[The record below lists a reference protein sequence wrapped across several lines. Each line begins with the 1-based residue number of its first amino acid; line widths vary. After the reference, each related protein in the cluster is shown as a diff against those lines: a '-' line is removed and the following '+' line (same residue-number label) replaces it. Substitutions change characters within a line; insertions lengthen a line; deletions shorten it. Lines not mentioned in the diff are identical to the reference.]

1 MPAPRSY
8 NVMSGRDSTDT
19 PRDLLTTTEGRLQTN
34 TSNITTKYRE
44 SFETWAPNTPGSDWL
59 QVLGNGDIVRAE
71 GNALSASYLVISK
84 SPHFAG
90 TETVVENVNRFGMPL
105 EVCIGAHMS
114 QRTLGQE
121 FALELVSLDALPSL
135 PDIEISSITQAT
147 TTLTVVTTTPHG
159 LVPGKRVGITGCSNP
174 LANYPS
180 LVVATA
186 PTPTSF
192 TATAG
197 PNGNIAS
204 QTITNPAGA
213 KGFVY
218 FRPALGYAKDGTS
231 LIFENVTATQASAYI
246 RSDAGDSLP
255 SGTPNANHSATIL
268 STASVQALNSTGTY
282 AFQPTNEFRLALMAD
297 RVQWAA
303 APVDSLAALTQFVNR
318 TQVVPNNSKEY
329 EFRIRAANN
338 KALTVPSAQIVSAVK
353 SGTTTATITTATDH
367 GLVAGDVVVVY
378 GIRDQAAASF
388 PNLLTATAVA
398 TAPTSTTFTIVQGTA
413 STVTSYGGYVAKVQG
428 GNLMSALG
436 ALTMAAQSATI
447 TDGILTLVGSAAWS
461 GALIGDFVELV
472 GIRDNTTGAS
482 LGLDGAW
489 RVRDIAT
496 TNLVL
501 EFVGAGTMPTTLATT
516 NCGGAVIKRTDLRIS
531 FLRVFD
537 FERERVEFMPRP
549 TGDLANAVPVVLQ
562 GGALTSGTVTVS
574 SGTVAAAG
582 TVAVDAAIGNPVT
595 AGLRASNANIPAM
608 SAAGDSV
615 GWLGTMIGAGIVKP
629 YALPE
634 AGFNASLALTTTTA
648 AAIQAAGA
656 AGIKR
661 HLTAVQAINTGAA
674 AVDLIILDG
683 ATERWRLPLPVN
695 IPVAFEFPTEIV
707 TTAATALNANLSAAG
722 TVRANFQGYT
732 AP

>member
-19 PRDLLTTTEGRLQTN
+19 PRDLLTTPEGRLQTN

-44 SFETWAPNTPGSDWL
+44 SFESYEPNTTGSDWL

-84 SPHFAG
+84 SPHFTG
-90 TETVVENVNRFGMPL
+90 TETVIENVNRFGMPL

-135 PDIEISSITQAT
+135 PDIEVSSITQAT
-147 TTLTVVTTTPHG
+147 STLTVVTTTPHG

-197 PNGNIAS
+197 PGGTIAS

-231 LIFENVTATQASAYI
+231 LIFENVTATNASAYI

-255 SGTPNANHSATIL
+255 SGTAAGNHSATIL

-282 AFQPTNEFRLALMAD
+282 AFQPTNEFRLSLMAD

-318 TQVVPNNSKEY
+318 TQVIPNNDKEY

-398 TAPTSTTFTIVQGTA
+398 TAPTSTTFTIVIGTA

-447 TDGILTLVGSAAWS
+447 ADGVLTLVGSAAWS

-472 GIRDNTTGAS
+472 GIRDNTTGDS

-489 RVRDIAT
+489 RVRDIVT
-496 TNLVL
+496 TSLVL
-501 EFVGAGTMPTTLATT
+501 EFIGSGTMPTTLATT

-562 GGALTSGTVTVS
+562 GGALTSGTV
-574 SGTVAAAG
+574 AAAG

-595 AGLRASNANIPAM
+595 AGLRASNANIAAM

-615 GWLGTMIGAGIVKP
+615 GWMGTMIGAGVVKP
-629 YALPE
+629 YALAE
-634 AGFNASLALTTTTA
+634 ATFDASLALTTTTA
-648 AAIQAAGA
+648 APIAVAAGA
-656 AGIKR
+656 GLKR
-661 HLTAVQAINTGAA
+661 HLVAGQVINTGAA
-674 AVDLIILDG
+674 TVDLIILDG

-695 IPVAFEFPTEIV
+695 VPLDLEWPVHIPV
-707 TTAATALNANLSAAG
+707 TAATALNANLSAAG

>member
-1 MPAPRSY
+1 
-8 NVMSGRDSTDT
+8 MSGRDSTDT
-19 PRDLLTTTEGRLQTN
+19 PRDLLTTPEGRLQTN

-44 SFETWAPNTPGSDWL
+44 SFETYAPNTPGSDWL
-59 QVLGNGDIVRAE
+59 HVLGNGDIVRAE

-84 SPHFAG
+84 SPLFAG
-90 TETVVENVNRFGMPL
+90 TETVIENVNRFGMPL

-180 LVVATA
+180 LVVATT

-197 PNGNIAS
+197 PGGTIAS

-255 SGTPNANHSATIL
+255 SGTAAGNHSATIL

-282 AFQPTNEFRLALMAD
+282 AFQPTNEFRLSLMAD

-329 EFRIRAANN
+329 AFRIRAANN

-398 TAPTSTTFTIVQGTA
+398 TAPTSTTFTIVIGTA

-447 TDGILTLVGSAAWS
+447 ADGILTLVGSAAWS

-489 RVRDIAT
+489 RVRDIVT
-496 TNLVL
+496 TSLVL
-501 EFVGAGTMPTTLATT
+501 EFVGSGTMPTTLATT
-516 NCGGAVIKRTDLRIS
+516 NCGGGVIKRTDLRIS

-549 TGDLANAVPVVLQ
+549 TGDIANAVPVVLQ
-562 GGALTSGTVTVS
+562 GGALT

-595 AGLRASNANIPAM
+595 AGLRASSANITAM

-615 GWLGTMIGAGIVKP
+615 GWMGTMIGAGIVKP
-629 YALPE
+629 FALPE

-648 AAIQAAGA
+648 AAIQTAGA

-661 HLTAVQAINTGAA
+661 HLTAVQATNTGAA
-674 AVDLIILDG
+674 TVDLIILDG

-695 IPVAFEFPTEIV
+695 IPVTLEFPTEIT

>member
-1 MPAPRSY
+1 
-8 NVMSGRDSTDT
+8 MSGRDSTDT
-19 PRDLLTTTEGRLQTN
+19 PRDLLTTPEGRLQTN

-59 QVLGNGDIVRAE
+59 QVLGNGDIARPE

-84 SPHFAG
+84 SPLFAG
-90 TETVVENVNRFGMPL
+90 TETVIENVNRFGMPL

-121 FALELVSLDALPSL
+121 FALELVSLDVLPSL

-186 PTPTSF
+186 QTPTSF

-197 PNGNIAS
+197 PGGTIAS

-255 SGTPNANHSATIL
+255 SGTAAGNHSATIL

-282 AFQPTNEFRLALMAD
+282 AFQPTNEFRLSLMAD

-447 TDGILTLVGSAAWS
+447 AAGVLTLVGSAAWS

-489 RVRDIAT
+489 RVRDIVT
-496 TNLVL
+496 TSLVL
-501 EFVGAGTMPTTLATT
+501 EYIGSGTMPTTLATT
-516 NCGGAVIKRTDLRIS
+516 NCGGGVIKRTDLRIS

-562 GGALTSGTVTVS
+562 GGALTSGTV
-574 SGTVAAAG
+574 AAAG

-595 AGLRASNANIPAM
+595 AGLRASNANIAAM

-615 GWLGTMIGAGIVKP
+615 GWLGTMIGAGIIKP

-634 AGFNASLALTTTTA
+634 AQFDASLALTSTTAQPIATA
-648 AAIQAAGA
+648 AAAGL
-656 AGIKR
+656 KR
-661 HLTAVQAINTGAA
+661 HLVSGQVINTGGA

-683 ATERWRLPLPVN
+683 VTERWRLTLPVN
-695 IPVAFEFPTEIV
+695 VPVPLDFPVHINV
-707 TTAATALNANLSAAG
+707 TAATALNANLSAAG

>member
-1 MPAPRSY
+1 MPSPRSY
-8 NVMSGRDSTDT
+8 NVMSGRDNTET
-19 PRDLLTTTEGRLQTN
+19 PRDLLTTPEGRLQTN

-59 QVLGNGDIVRAE
+59 QVLGNGDIARPD

-84 SPHFAG
+84 SPLFAG
-90 TETVVENVNRFGMPL
+90 TETVIENVNRFGMPL

-197 PNGNIAS
+197 PGGTIAS

-231 LIFENVTATQASAYI
+231 LIFENVTATNASAYI

-255 SGTPNANHSATIL
+255 SGTAAGNHSATIL

-282 AFQPTNEFRLALMAD
+282 AFQPTNEFRLSLMAD

-398 TAPTSTTFTIVQGTA
+398 TAPTSTTFTIVIGTA

-436 ALTMAAQSATI
+436 ALTMAAQSAAI
-447 TDGILTLVGSAAWS
+447 VDGVLTLVGSASWT

-472 GIRDNTTGAS
+472 GIRDNATGAS

-496 TNLVL
+496 ANLVL
-501 EFVGAGTMPTTLATT
+501 EYIGSGTMPTTLATT

-549 TGDLANAVPVVLQ
+549 TGDIANAVPVVLQ
-562 GGALTSGTVTVS
+562 GGALT

-595 AGLRASNANIPAM
+595 AGLRASSANITAM

-615 GWLGTMIGAGIVKP
+615 GWMGTMIGVGVVKP
-629 YALPE
+629 YAIPE

-648 AAIQAAGA
+648 AAIQTAGA

-661 HLTAVQAINTGAA
+661 HLTALQAINTGAA

-683 ATERWRLPLPVN
+683 ATERWRLSLPVN
-695 IPVAFEFPTEIV
+695 IPVAFEFPTEIT

>member
-19 PRDLLTTTEGRLQTN
+19 PRDLLTTPEGRLQTN

-186 PTPTSF
+186 TTPTTF

-197 PNGNIAS
+197 PGGTIAS

-218 FRPALGYAKDGTS
+218 FRPALGYAENGTS

-255 SGTPNANHSATIL
+255 SGTAAGNHSATIL
-268 STASVQALNSTGTY
+268 STASVQAINSTGAY
-282 AFQPTNEFRLALMAD
+282 AFQPTNEFRLSLMAD

-367 GLVAGDVVVVY
+367 GLVTGDVVVVY

-398 TAPTSTTFTIVQGTA
+398 STPATNQFTIVIGTA

-447 TDGILTLVGSAAWS
+447 AAGVLTLVGSAAWS

-489 RVRDIAT
+489 RVRDIVT
-496 TNLVL
+496 TSLVL
-501 EFVGAGTMPTTLATT
+501 DYIGSGTMPTTLATT

-537 FERERVEFMPRP
+537 FERERVELMSRP
-549 TGDLANAVPVVLQ
+549 TGDIANAVPVVIQ
-562 GGALTSGTVTVS
+562 GGALT

-595 AGLRASNANIPAM
+595 AGLRASNANIAAM

-615 GWLGTMIGAGIVKP
+615 GWLGTMIGAGIIKP

-634 AGFNASLALTTTTA
+634 AQFDASLALSTTTA
-648 AAIQAAGA
+648 QPIATAAAAGL
-656 AGIKR
+656 KR
-661 HLTAVQAINTGAA
+661 HLVSGQVINTGVT

-683 ATERWRLPLPVN
+683 VTERWRLTLPVN
-695 IPVAFEFPTEIV
+695 VPVPLDFPVHINV
-707 TTAATALNANLSAAG
+707 TAATALNANLSAAG

>member
-1 MPAPRSY
+1 MKSLIY
-8 NVMSGRDSTDT
+8 GHTSTGKALPVKVGD
-19 PRDLLTTTEGRLQTN
+19 DGAVA
-34 TSNITTKYRE
+34 TSNITTRYRE
-44 SFETWAPNTPGSDWL
+44 SFEVYQPNTVDSPWIQTL
-59 QVLGNGDIVRAE
+59 ANGDIVRPE

-84 SPHFAG
+84 SPLFSG
-90 TETVVENVNRFGMPL
+90 TETVIENVNRFGMPL

-121 FALELVSLDALPSL
+121 FALELVSLDALPSI
-135 PDIEISSITQAT
+135 PDLEISSITQAT
-147 TTLTVVTTTPHG
+147 TILTVVTTTPHG

-197 PNGNIAS
+197 PGGTIAS

-231 LIFENVTATQASAYI
+231 LIFENATATQASAYI

-255 SGTPNANHSATIL
+255 SGTAAGNHSATIL
-268 STASVQALNSTGTY
+268 STASVQAINSTGAY

-303 APVDSLAALTQFVNR
+303 APVDSNAALTGFVNR
-318 TQVVPNNSKEY
+318 TQVVPNNAKPY

-398 TAPTSTTFTIVQGTA
+398 TAPTSTTFTIVIGTA

-447 TDGILTLVGSAAWS
+447 AAGVLTLVGSAAWS
-461 GALIGDFVELV
+461 GALIGDFVDLV

-489 RVRDIAT
+489 RVRDIVT
-496 TNLVL
+496 TSLVL
-501 EFVGAGTMPTTLATT
+501 EFIGSGTMPTTLATT

-549 TGDLANAVPVVLQ
+549 TGDIANAVPVVLQ
-562 GGALTSGTVTVS
+562 GGALT

-595 AGLRASNANIPAM
+595 AGLRASNANIAAM

-615 GWLGTMIGAGIVKP
+615 GWLGTMVGVGIVKP
-629 YALPE
+629 FALPE
-634 AGFNASLALTTTTA
+634 AQFDNSLPLTSTTA
-648 AAIQAAGA
+648 VPIAAAAGA
-656 AGIKR
+656 GLKR
-661 HLTAVQAINTGAA
+661 HLVAGQAINTGAS

-683 ATERWRLPLPVN
+683 ATERWRLTLPVN
-695 IPVAFEFPTEIV
+695 VPVPLDFPLHLNV
-707 TTAATALNANLSAAG
+707 TANTALNANLSAAG